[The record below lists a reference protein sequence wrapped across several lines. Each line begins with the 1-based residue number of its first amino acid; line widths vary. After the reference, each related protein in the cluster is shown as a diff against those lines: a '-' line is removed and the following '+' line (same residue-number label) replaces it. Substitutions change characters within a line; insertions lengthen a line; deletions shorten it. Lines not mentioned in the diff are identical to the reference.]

1 MHVLAG
7 AAGARDGGAVSG
19 RRVDVGRVPRR
30 PQTLSPLQ
38 PLPLLPVSSTAS
50 LFFLFF
56 FRACFLIVFY
66 WENFKFIPV
75 MCNYACSKFYRF
87 PFFIKISITK

>member
-19 RRVDVGRVPRR
+19 RGVDVGRISRR
-30 PQTLSPLQ
+30 PQTLTPLQ

-50 LFFLFF
+50 LFFLFS
-56 FRACFLIVFY
+56 FRACFFNRFLLG
-66 WENFKFIPV
+66 KFQV
-75 MCNYACSKFYRF
+75 LYL
-87 PFFIKISITK
+87 PFATSDV